1 MNWNLRALRFNLT
14 KATSKMMKHLYRY
27 ICACALLA
35 ATLTGCHEN
44 YITYHDAEY
53 VMFADTAKTYV
64 VREDIPSFEIPIAS
78 TLACDYDRNFAVE
91 VVTSASTAVL
101 GRDFTL
107 ESNNFTIPAGERV
120 GYVKV
125 IGNIDNLKSRQ
136 EADITL
142 RLVMPDKLVMPLYG
156 DETIVHMRRLHKFHR
171 DDFTGWAVVSSM
183 FLYEYSMTRRYQRL
197 IQTSADP
204 DDENGVILHGF
215 MADGYDV
222 RISFDDETNPVNPF
236 ISMPSDQVVSDEASM
251 FGMVHGDNHILI
263 ETSNQGPSYFFSH
276 EKVAVL
282 VNRYYVQKIGE
293 EVGTVGHFLNEI
305 DWVSDEEAERLKR
318 EDGM

>member
-1 MNWNLRALRFNLT
+1 M
-14 KATSKMMKHLYRY
+14 
-27 ICACALLA
+27 LLVA
-35 ATLTGCHEN
+35 SLSGCKEN
-44 YITYHDAEY
+44 YITYHDNEY
-53 VMFADTAKTYV
+53 VMFADTAKMYV
-64 VREDIPSFEIPIAS
+64 VREDIPSFEVPIAS
-78 TLACDYDRNFAVE
+78 TVACSYDRNFAVE

-125 IGNIDNLKSRQ
+125 IGNVENLKSRQ
-136 EADITL
+136 EVDITL
-142 RLVMPDKLVMPLYG
+142 KLVMPDRLVMSLYG
-156 DETIVHMRRLHKFHR
+156 DETIVHIKRLHKFHR

-183 FLYEYSMTRRYQRL
+183 FLYQYSLTNTYQRL
-197 IQTSADP
+197 VRTSADP
-204 DDENGVILHGF
+204 DNENGIIVHDF

-222 RISFDDETNPVNPF
+222 KMAFDDETDPVNPAVT
-236 ISMPSDQVVSDEASM
+236 MPSDQVASDESSV

-276 EKVAVL
+276 ERVAVL
-282 VNRYYVQKIGE
+282 VNRFYVQKIGE
-293 EVGTVGHFLNEI
+293 EVGTVGHFLTEI
-305 DWVSDEEAERLKR
+305 DWVSDEEADRLRR